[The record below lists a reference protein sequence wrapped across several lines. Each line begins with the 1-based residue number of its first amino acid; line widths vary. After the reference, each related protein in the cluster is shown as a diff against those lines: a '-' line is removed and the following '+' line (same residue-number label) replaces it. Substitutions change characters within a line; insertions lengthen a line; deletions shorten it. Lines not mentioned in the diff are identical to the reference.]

1 MLVQVIQGVLEHLV
15 WEGGAWGTSKV
26 TSVLYFSF
34 SLIRASISFSPSL
47 ERWSSW
53 IFSFC
58 YCGGKIL
65 VELEMIF
72 FPLNRLIIKILYV
85 ATFPVKSLGFASRN
99 FLFHFLYLE
108 SYVPYFLISSWRII

>member
-1 MLVQVIQGVLEHLV
+1 MSGYLWMLVQVIQGVLEHLV
-15 WEGGAWGTSKV
+15 WKGGAWGASKI

-53 IFSFC
+53 ILFFF

-65 VELEMIF
+65 VNLEMILF
-72 FPLNRLIIKILYV
+72 SLNRHLIEILCV
-85 ATFPVKSLGFASRN
+85 ATFPIKPLGFAS
-99 FLFHFLYLE
+99 
-108 SYVPYFLISSWRII
+108 